1 MIFRLE
7 AFACEM
13 WLLLE
18 RAAVQYVPRLCLL
31 TQLHVPQTPHKAY
44 PDQSCDGLHRVGTQY
59 AGTGRFAHWLHPTL
73 TMQQN

>member
-31 TQLHVPQTPHKAY
+31 TQLHVPQTPIKHTPIKAVMACIELA
-44 PDQSCDGLHRVGTQY
+44 PSMQAQAGLHIGCIQ
-59 AGTGRFAHWLHPTL
+59 P
-73 TMQQN
+73 